1 MSRLSEVR
9 ALLVEVVVRGSV
21 LLNFG
26 LLVGLHLRRHCGIG
40 PRVSMVRCEGVGF
53 PCQDRVES
61 QDDGAVSRGV
71 RGTCW

>member
-1 MSRLSEVR
+1 MEVF
-9 ALLVEVVVRGSV
+9 VRGSV

-26 LLVGLHLRRHCGIG
+26 LLVGLRLRRHCGIG

-71 RGTCW
+71 RGTSW